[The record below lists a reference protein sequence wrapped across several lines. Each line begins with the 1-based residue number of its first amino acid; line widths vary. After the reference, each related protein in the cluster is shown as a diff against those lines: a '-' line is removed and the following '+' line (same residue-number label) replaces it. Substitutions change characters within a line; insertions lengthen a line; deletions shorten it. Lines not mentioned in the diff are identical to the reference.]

1 MILSTARLSI
11 RELVEDD
18 ASFVVQ
24 LLNDPAFI
32 QYVGD
37 KGVRTLDDAREY
49 IRSGPRAMYAEFG
62 FGLWV
67 AELPDGT
74 PIGLCG
80 LLKRPVLDDVDLGF
94 ALLPQ
99 FRREGYTLEAAS
111 AVMAHARETL
121 RLDRLVA
128 IVNPENEASAR
139 LLERLGFS
147 FEELRTVFPGAPPL
161 KLFAAPLKRGHSTL
175 R

>member
-1 MILSTARLSI
+1 MILTARLSI

-18 ASFVVQ
+18 APFVVQ
-24 LLNDPAFI
+24 LLNDPAFL

-37 KGVRTLDDAREY
+37 KGVRTLDEAREY
-49 IRSGPRAMYAEFG
+49 ITTGPRAMYAEFG

-67 AELPDGT
+67 VELPDGT

-99 FRREGYTLEAAS
+99 FRRAGYTLEAAS
-111 AVMAHARETL
+111 AVMAYARETL
-121 RLDRLVA
+121 QLDRLVA
-128 IVNPENEASAR
+128 IVNPDNEASAS

-147 FEELRTVFPGAPPL
+147 FEESRTVFPGAPPL
-161 KLFAAPLKRGHSTL
+161 KVFAASLER
-175 R
+175 

>member
-1 MILSTARLSI
+1 MILSTSRLSI

-18 ASFVVQ
+18 APFVVQ
-24 LLNDPAFI
+24 LLNDPAFL

-37 KGVRTLDDAREY
+37 KGVRSLDGAREY
-49 IRSGPRAMYAEFG
+49 MRSGPLAMYAEFG

-67 AELPDGT
+67 AELPDAT

-111 AVMAHARETL
+111 AVMAYARETL

-128 IVNPENEASAR
+128 IVNPDNEASAR

-147 FEELRTVFPGAPPL
+147 FEESRTVFPGAPPL
-161 KLFAAPLKRGHSTL
+161 KVFAVSLKR
-175 R
+175 

>member
-18 ASFVVQ
+18 APFIVE

-37 KGVRTLDDAREY
+37 KGVRTLDEGREY
-49 IRSGPRAMYAEFG
+49 IKSGPRAMYAEFG
-62 FGLWV
+62 FGLWLV
-67 AELPDGT
+67 QLPDRT
-74 PIGLCG
+74 PIGMCG
-80 LLKRPVLDDVDLGF
+80 LLKRAVLDDVDLGF
-94 ALLPQ
+94 ALMPQ
-99 FRREGYTLEAAS
+99 FRREGYTFEAAS
-111 AVMAHARETL
+111 AVMGYARDRL

-128 IVNPENEASAR
+128 IVNPDNDASAK
-139 LLERLGFS
+139 LLQRLGFT
-147 FEELRTVFPGAPPL
+147 FEEQRTVFPGAAPL
-161 KLFAAPLKRGHSTL
+161 NLFATSLKRGHSTL